1 MTVNEAYEVATEE
14 QIQIV
19 LAAPDKNRDPVTLLG
34 RKTQWYRPKPK
45 KFFWSLWF
53 QRPFQGWSFCRLVWY
68 PPDFQSKRKGPDG
81 SKLDFKPNGHFSKNT
96 DDLTNKGNLTEN

>member
-34 RKTQWYRPKPK
+34 RKTQ
-45 KFFWSLWF
+45 
-53 QRPFQGWSFCRLVWY
+53 
-68 PPDFQSKRKGPDG
+68 
-81 SKLDFKPNGHFSKNT
+81 
-96 DDLTNKGNLTEN
+96 